1 MLKKIPINYI
11 SAFVIFIVVIL
22 WIFSGSFKNDNSE
35 ETVTTETNVEELI
48 SVRAKKLFITK

>member
-11 SAFVIFIVVIL
+11 SAFVIFIFVIL

-35 ETVTTETNVEELI
+35 ETVTMETNVEELI
-48 SVRAKKLFITK
+48 SVRAKNYS